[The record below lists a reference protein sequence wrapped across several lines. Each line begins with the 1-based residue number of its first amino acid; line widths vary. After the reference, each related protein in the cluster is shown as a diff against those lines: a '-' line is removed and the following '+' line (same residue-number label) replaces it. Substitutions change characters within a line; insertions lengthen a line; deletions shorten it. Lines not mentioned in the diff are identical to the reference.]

1 MRSLE
6 CKKEDLSW
14 IEDVPLN
21 VEGTRTIMPD
31 RIKSADPTIQAF
43 AYLGLLI

>member
-6 CKKEDLSW
+6 CKKEDLAW

-21 VEGTRTIMPD
+21 VDGTRTILPD
-31 RIKSADPTIQAF
+31 RIQCADRSIQAF